1 MPGLS
6 FYLWVCI
13 AWIAFAA
20 GAPAQTRP
28 QTLSPERIRAVT
40 RAAGTIFRGTVI
52 SVERIA
58 PARPNQLETIEI
70 QFHVDEGL
78 RGVKTGSTLRVR
90 EWAGLWT
97 SRDRYRVGERVALFL
112 YPPSRLGLTSPVG
125 GDTGRFEVDDSG
137 RVVIGSTVERRASPP
152 VDDRAARSMISPS
165 SPLTPREFRR
175 AVQRATEN

>member
-6 FYLWVCI
+6 FCLWVCVACTGI
-13 AWIAFAA
+13 VA
-20 GAPAQTRP
+20 GTVAQTRP
-28 QTLSPERIRAVT
+28 QTPSSEQIRTVT

-58 PARPNQLETIEI
+58 PTRPNQLETVEI

-97 SRDRYRVGERVALFL
+97 PRDRYRVGERVALFL

-137 RVVIGSTVERRASPP
+137 RVVIGSPVERRAPPP
-152 VDDRAARSMISPS
+152 VDDRSARSMISPT